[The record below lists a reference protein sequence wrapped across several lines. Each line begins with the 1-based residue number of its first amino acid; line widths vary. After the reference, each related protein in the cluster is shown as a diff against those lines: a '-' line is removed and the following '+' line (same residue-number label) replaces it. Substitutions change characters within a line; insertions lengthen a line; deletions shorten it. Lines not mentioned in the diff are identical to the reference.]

1 MHGKVV
7 RAIAASFRSGRR
19 TEKPG
24 PKGFAML
31 ALSEL
36 RQGDF
41 IGADTTYGIRKSVK
55 KLSLSIFGGIAAL
68 ALATASSASAS
79 DLPGAFRGNAY
90 ATFANVKAGPISASL
105 GRSAFRGCSC
115 EGTDGQTLTTEVD
128 SLSAGDNGNVLIANV
143 TQSAVFTQKT
153 ATTAQVQNSS
163 TLTGLNVLGGLI
175 TADAIKSVAT
185 LSATKTTITPSSDGS
200 TFTNLVIAGQTIPVN
215 VPANTI
221 IPLAGIGSVTVNKVV
236 TTGGPKNM
244 LTVVEMLSIDVSLKN
259 SLGLPVGAQIV
270 VAHAAGFTPRQP
282 SAVFG
287 GQAYAI
293 TSNANIG
300 NGLENKIGKAA
311 GLNLGCE
318 GLRTKTKTNS
328 IASFNVAGLLTMGDG
343 VTTAFGGPEGAANVS
358 RMTATVSG
366 VSLLDGLIQVGAL
379 QAVAQ
384 SSMQNGV
391 ATPSTDGSGF
401 AGLIVAGLTIP
412 VTLPANT
419 KINLPLL
426 GNVIINEQTVKQD
439 GSVSVNGLHI
449 TVTSSLNLL
458 GLPVGAELI
467 VAHAASSIGSF

>member
-1 MHGKVV
+1 
-7 RAIAASFRSGRR
+7 
-19 TEKPG
+19 
-24 PKGFAML
+24 
-31 ALSEL
+31 
-36 RQGDF
+36 
-41 IGADTTYGIRKSVK
+41 
-55 KLSLSIFGGIAAL
+55 
-68 ALATASSASAS
+68 
-79 DLPGAFRGNAY
+79 
-90 ATFANVKAGPISASL
+90 
-105 GRSAFRGCSC
+105 
-115 EGTDGQTLTTEVD
+115 
-128 SLSAGDNGNVLIANV
+128 
-143 TQSAVFTQKT
+143 
-153 ATTAQVQNSS
+153 
-163 TLTGLNVLGGLI
+163 
-175 TADAIKSVAT
+175 
-185 LSATKTTITPSSDGS
+185 
-200 TFTNLVIAGQTIPVN
+200 VN
-215 VPANTI
+215 VPANTV

-244 LTVVEMLSIDVSLKN
+244 LTVVEMLSIDVNLKN

-270 VAHAAGFTPRQP
+270 VAHAAAGFTPRQP

-300 NGLENKIGKAA
+300 NVLENKIGKAA

-328 IASFNVAGLLTMGDG
+328 IAAFNVAGLLTMGDG
-343 VTTAFGGPEGAANVS
+343 VTTAFGGPEGGANVS

-366 VSLLDGLIQVGAL
+366 VSLLGGVIQVGAL